1 MCLTLY
7 ANTAASWVKEF
18 TISSFTIYYLPDN
31 KPSLAYAEDGL
42 FIYYL
47 IHLLFNLFTISSF
60 TIYYLILRLSYTPSS
75 HHQIITSS
83 NLHIITSSHHHII
96 TSSHHLIFTLS
107 HHLIFTLSNHHIIT
121 LSHHILNYLKW
132 AVWSVKKLN

>member
-1 MCLTLY
+1 VGSQSPTTTGWCMMGTSISIKRPFLQVML
-7 ANTAASWVKEF
+7 SVMEISDHIKEF

-47 IHLLFNLFTISSF
+47 IYLLFHHLLFNSFTISSF

-83 NLHIITSSHHHII
+83 NLHIITSSN
-96 TSSHHLIFTLS
+96 L
-107 HHLIFTLSNHHIIT
+107 HIIT
-121 LSHHILNYLKW
+121 LSHHHII
-132 AVWSVKKLN
+132 